1 MKVLVSKITLVI
13 PYSYSLKDKRRVI
26 KALKDRVWS
35 KFRVSM
41 SEIEELDSLQRAV
54 LGTVYVSNDRE
65 LLDSMINK
73 IVNLI
78 ETSYPGILYDYI
90 YTVETY

>member
-13 PYSYSLKDKRRVI
+13 PYSYSLKDKRRVL

-35 KFRVSM
+35 KFRVSI
-41 SEIEELDSLQRAV
+41 SEVEELNSLQKAILGAV
-54 LGTVYVSNDRE
+54 HVSNNKE
-65 LLDSMINK
+65 LLDSIMNK
-73 IVNLI
+73 ILNLI
-78 ETSYPGILYDYI
+78 ETSYPGILYDYV

>member
-26 KALKDRVWS
+26 RALKDRVWS
-35 KFRVSM
+35 KFRASI
-41 SEIEELDSLQRAV
+41 SEIEEQNSLQKAV
-54 LGTVYVSNDRE
+54 LGTVYVSNDKE
-65 LLDSMINK
+65 LLDAIMNK
-73 IVNLI
+73 ILNLI

>member
-13 PYSYSLKDKRRVI
+13 PYSYSLKDKRRVV

-35 KFRVSM
+35 KFRVSI
-41 SEIEELDSLQRAV
+41 SEIEEQNSLQKAV
-54 LGTVYVSNDRE
+54 LGTVYVSNDKE
-65 LLDSMINK
+65 LLDTIMNK
-73 IVNLI
+73 ILNLI

-90 YTVETY
+90 YTVENY

>member
-35 KFRVSM
+35 KFRVSI
-41 SEIEELDSLQRAV
+41 SEIEELNSLQKAV
-54 LGTVYVSNDRE
+54 LGAVYVSNNKE
-65 LLDSMINK
+65 LLDSIMNK
-73 IVNLI
+73 ILNLI